1 MLQKVPPM
9 FRNELLNS
17 FSDEMRWLEADLQPV
32 KLDVGDILVEP
43 DAPIQH
49 VHFIERGIVAAV
61 TTTQGGRSLEVF
73 SVGREGMTGV
83 SVLLGADRTSWRSF
97 VQEAGSAIRIP
108 AWVIRE
114 AAERSPSLRE
124 RLLRY
129 AHSVMVQLAETALA
143 LGHYSLNQRLARLIL
158 MSHDRAGSDELL
170 MTHEFVA
177 MMLGVR
183 RAGVSTALAF
193 LEGEGMIRSTRGKV
207 SIRNRSKLVAMAGGS
222 YNRFGT
228 ASTNFYEAART
239 VPTENAFQAGTNQQH

>member
-1 MLQKVPPM
+1 MHKVPSM

-17 FSDEMRWLEADLQPV
+17 FSEELQWLEADLQPV

-49 VHFIERGIVAAV
+49 VHFIESGIVAAV
-61 TTTQGGRSLEVF
+61 TTTPGGRSLEVF

-97 VQEAGSAIRIP
+97 VQGAGSAFRIP
-108 AWVIRE
+108 TSAIRE

-124 RLLRY
+124 TLLRY
-129 AHSVMVQLAETALA
+129 AHSVMVQMAETALA

-158 MSHDRAGSDELL
+158 MSHDRAGDDELL
-170 MTHEFVA
+170 MTHEFLA

-183 RAGVSTALAF
+183 RAGVSEALAL
-193 LEGEGMIRSTRGKV
+193 LEGEGMIRSARGKV
-207 SIRNRSKLVAMAGGS
+207 IVRDRTKLISMAGGS
-222 YNRFGT
+222 YNRL
-228 ASTNFYEAART
+228 AAARPAIMRE
-239 VPTENAFQAGTNQQH
+239 PTENAFSAGTNRQH